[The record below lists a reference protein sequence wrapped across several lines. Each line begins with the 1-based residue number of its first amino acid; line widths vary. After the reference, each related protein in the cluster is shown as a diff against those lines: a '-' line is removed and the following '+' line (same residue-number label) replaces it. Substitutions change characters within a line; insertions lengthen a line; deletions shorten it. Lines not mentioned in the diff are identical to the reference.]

1 MPVKR
6 NRIIL
11 LTAAVIAIVLFFVFD
26 LHRVIT
32 LENFQAHRETIL
44 NFHRDHPTVTIIGFA
59 ALYIA
64 ISGLS
69 LPGSGI
75 LTMIAGAIFDFL
87 VGVIVVSFASTIG
100 ASVAFL
106 LTRYLL
112 RDMVQIKFEKHLKPI
127 INGIEKD
134 GKFYLFA
141 LRLVPAVPFS
151 AVNIAMALTPIRLW
165 PFYYVSQIGMLAGT
179 IVYTN
184 AGRQIGQLESFAGIL
199 SPTLI
204 ISFVLLGISPLLAKK
219 GLDFYRS
226 RFRK

>member
-1 MPVKR
+1 MKR
-6 NRIIL
+6 NQIIL
-11 LTAAVIAIVLFFVFD
+11 LTTAVIAIVLFFVFD

-32 LENFQAHRETIL
+32 LENFQAHREIIL
-44 NFHRDHPTVTIIGFA
+44 NFYRDNPTVTIIGFA

-64 ISGLS
+64 MAGLS
-69 LPGSGI
+69 LPSSVI

-112 RDMVQIKFEKHLKPI
+112 RDMVQTKFEKQLKLI
-127 INGIEKD
+127 TKGIEKD

-184 AGRQIGQLESFAGIL
+184 AGSQIGQLESIVGIL

-204 ISFVLLGISPLLAKK
+204 ISFVLLGIFPLLTKK

-226 RFRK
+226 RFRE

>member
-1 MPVKR
+1 M
-6 NRIIL
+6 IL
-11 LTAAVIAIVLFFVFD
+11 LTTAVIAIVLFFVFD

-32 LENFQAHRETIL
+32 LENFQAHREIIL
-44 NFHRDHPTVTIIGFA
+44 NFYRDNPMVTIIGFA
-59 ALYIA
+59 TLYIA
-64 ISGLS
+64 MAGLS
-69 LPGSGI
+69 LPSSVI

-112 RDMVQIKFEKHLKPI
+112 RDMVQTKFEKQLKLI
-127 INGIEKD
+127 TKGIEKD

-151 AVNIAMALTPIRLW
+151 AVNMAMALTPIRLW
-165 PFYYVSQIGMLAGT
+165 PFYYASQIGMLAGT

-184 AGRQIGQLESFAGIL
+184 AGSQIGQLESIVSIL

-204 ISFVLLGISPLLAKK
+204 ISFVLLGIFPLLTKK

-226 RFRK
+226 RFRE